1 MRGRRSPLP
10 CRRTAWSQAQ
20 ADCSLDEA
28 LQMMC
33 DRATVNHST
42 LDEIV
47 AAVIDRSIRF
57 GE

>member
-1 MRGRRSPLP
+1 
-10 CRRTAWSQAQ
+10 
-20 ADCSLDEA
+20 
-28 LQMMC
+28 MMC